1 MVILSFLEDKI
12 RKASQSYYSG
22 EDSGMTDEEFD
33 KYMNRYRE
41 ECPEGELLDIGH
53 GYDVNKDSTPGK
65 KYKHIYGVAG
75 SLDKAYVWSDFNKAI
90 SSGCELH
97 ASLKLDGLSVVLYYR
112 RGHLYRAL
120 TRGDGKVGIDIT
132 EVATAILGTD
142 HLNKDK
148 KFTGAVRG
156 EILMTLKNFEEF
168 QKLYPNAKNPRNS
181 AAGLINSNK
190 VCPDLQFLDI
200 YVYTV
205 VGIESMIYSDI
216 ETTDRRIIS
225 VWLSDN
231 FDCTAPYDYI
241 WISEIDFRDEMN
253 SLRDKWYPVGIPAD
267 GIVLSDV
274 YVKIVH
280 KFDIAYEIV
289 YDSQAFKFPS
299 EAKQVTVTSVE
310 WNMTKNRRLVPVINF
325 DSVML
330 AGTSVQRATGNNAK
344 FIETHKIGVGA
355 VIEVSK
361 HGEIIPNVNRVIQ
374 PSDNDLDIPSI
385 CPVCGEKLVRNG
397 VDLLCEYDNC
407 PNAITQDLLVWL
419 NKLAPIDGLGE
430 KLTLKFLNTVYGDD
444 VTVEKVMITDIR
456 EYLQTP
462 STGAQ
467 ENTFRNMLLK
477 LHSDRFS
484 LGTALE
490 ALNIPRLGPQTA
502 SKLQKH
508 PEIVTHVLDYAD
520 TSSEAYVVFR
530 DALGVADA
538 KSVSN
543 NLTKFKRLK
552 YIISRIDMSKPA
564 DSSQL
569 QQIPVAITGKLS
581 VTRSAF
587 AKELAEHGYKVADI
601 SKSTK
606 FLITDDPNSASSK
619 NKKADKLRIVKIS
632 EEDFRSSYL

>member
-1 MVILSFLEDKI
+1 MSFLEDKI

-41 ECPEGELLDIGH
+41 ESPEGELLGIGH

-132 EVATAILGTD
+132 EVATTILGTD

-231 FDCTAPYDYI
+231 FDCIAPYDYI
-241 WISEIDFRDEMN
+241 WISEIDFRGEMN
-253 SLRDKWYPVGIPAD
+253 SLRDKWYPMGIPAD

-374 PSDNDLDIPSI
+374 PSDNDLDIPRI

-397 VDLLCEYDNC
+397 VDLVCEYDNC

-419 NKLAPIDGLGE
+419 NKLAPIDGLGD
-430 KLTLKFLNTVYGDD
+430 KLALKFLNVVYGDNA
-444 VTVEKVMITDIR
+444 TVESVMTTDITA
-456 EYLQTP
+456 YLQTP
-462 STGAQ
+462 SSGAQ
-467 ENTFRNMLLK
+467 ENTFRNMLVK
-477 LHSDRFS
+477 LHSAEFS
-484 LGTALE
+484 LETALE
-490 ALNIPRLGPQTA
+490 ALNIPRLGLQTA
-502 SKLQKH
+502 SKLAGH
-508 PEIVTHVLDYAD
+508 PEIVKHILNHAD
-520 TSSEAYVVFR
+520 TSAEAYVILR

-606 FLITDDPNSASSK
+606 FLITDDPNSSSSK
-619 NKKADKLRIVKIS
+619 NKKADKLGIVKIS

>member
-1 MVILSFLEDKI
+1 MSFLEDKI

-41 ECPEGELLDIGH
+41 ESPEGELLDIGH
-53 GYDVNKDSTPGK
+53 GYDVNKDSTPGE
-65 KYKHIYGVAG
+65 KYKHTYGVAG
-75 SLDKAYVWSDFNKAI
+75 SLDKAYIWSDFNKAI

-120 TRGDGKVGIDIT
+120 TRGDGLVGIDIT
-132 EVATAILGTD
+132 EVATYILGTN

-253 SLRDKWYPVGIPAD
+253 SLRDKWYQLGIPAD

-299 EAKQVTVTSVE
+299 EAKQVTVTSIE

-325 DSVML
+325 EPVSL
-330 AGTSVQRATGNNAK
+330 AGTSVKRATGNNAK
-344 FIETHKIGVGA
+344 FIETHKIGAGA

-374 PSDNDLDIPSI
+374 PSDNDLDIPGI
-385 CPVCGEKLVRNG
+385 CPVCGKKLVRNG
-397 VDLLCEYDNC
+397 VDLVCEYDNC

-419 NKLAPIDGLGE
+419 NKLAPTDGLGE

-477 LHSDRFS
+477 LYSDRFS
-484 LGTALE
+484 LETALE

-520 TSSEAYVVFR
+520 TSSEAYVFFR

-538 KSVSN
+538 KSISE
-543 NLTKFKRLK
+543 NLEKFQRLK
-552 YIISRIDMSKPA
+552 YIVPQIDMSKSE
-564 DSSQL
+564 DTSSK
-569 QQIPVAITGKLS
+569 QILVAITGKLS
-581 VTRSAF
+581 VTRSVF

-619 NKKADKLRIVKIS
+619 NKKADKLGIVKIS
-632 EEDFRSSYL
+632 EEDFRSAYL

>member
-1 MVILSFLEDKI
+1 MSFLEDKI

-41 ECPEGELLDIGH
+41 ESPEGELLNIGH

-65 KYKHIYGVAG
+65 KYEHIYGVAG
-75 SLDKAYVWSDFNKAI
+75 SLDKAYVWSDFNKSI

-120 TRGDGKVGIDIT
+120 TRGDGLVGIDIT
-132 EVATAILGTD
+132 EVATYILGTD

-190 VCPDLQFLDI
+190 VCSDLQFLDI

-216 ETTDRRIIS
+216 EAMDRRIIS

-253 SLRDKWYPVGIPAD
+253 LLRDKWYQLGIPAD

-299 EAKQVTVTSVE
+299 EAKQVTVTSVD

-325 DSVML
+325 EPVSL
-330 AGTSVQRATGNNAK
+330 AGTSVKRATGNNAK

-355 VIEVSK
+355 IIEVSK

-374 PSDNDLDIPSI
+374 PSDGNLDIPSI
-385 CPVCGEKLVRNG
+385 CPVCGEKLVRDG
-397 VDLLCEYDNC
+397 VDLVCEYDNC

-444 VTVEKVMITDIR
+444 VTVEKLMITDIR

-484 LGTALE
+484 LETALE

-538 KSVSN
+538 KSISE
-543 NLTKFKRLK
+543 NLEKFRRLK
-552 YIISRIDMSKPA
+552 YIVPQIDMSKSE
-564 DSSQL
+564 DTSSK
-569 QQIPVAITGKLS
+569 QILVAITGKLS
-581 VTRSAF
+581 VTRSVF
-587 AKELAEHGYKVADI
+587 TKELAEHGYKVADI

-606 FLITDDPNSASSK
+606 FLITDDPNSSSSK
-619 NKKADKLRIVKIS
+619 NKKADKLGIVKIS
-632 EEDFRSSYL
+632 ESDFRSAYL

>member
-1 MVILSFLEDKI
+1 MSFLEDKI

-41 ECPEGELLDIGH
+41 ESPEGELLDIGH

-65 KYKHIYGVAG
+65 KYDHIYGVAG
-75 SLDKAYVWSDFNKAI
+75 SLDKAYVWSDFNKSI

-120 TRGDGKVGIDIT
+120 TRGDGQVGIDIT
-132 EVATAILGTD
+132 EVATCILGTD

-241 WISEIDFRDEMN
+241 WISKVDFRDEMN
-253 SLRDKWYPVGIPAD
+253 LLRDKWYQLGIPAD

-299 EAKQVTVTSVE
+299 EAKQVIVTSVD

-325 DSVML
+325 EPVSL
-330 AGTSVQRATGNNAK
+330 AGTSVKRATGNNAK

-355 VIEVSK
+355 IIEVSK

-374 PSDNDLDIPSI
+374 PSDGNLDIPSI

-397 VDLLCEYDNC
+397 VDLVCEYDNC

-419 NKLAPIDGLGE
+419 NKLAPTDGLGE

-444 VTVEKVMITDIR
+444 VTVEKVMLTDIR

-477 LHSDRFS
+477 LYSDRFS
-484 LGTALE
+484 LETALE

-520 TSSEAYVVFR
+520 TRSEAYVFFR

-538 KSVSN
+538 KSISE
-543 NLTKFKRLK
+543 NLEKFQRLK
-552 YIISRIDMSKPA
+552 YIVPQIDMSKSEDTA
-564 DSSQL
+564 SK
-569 QQIPVAITGKLS
+569 QILVAITGKLS
-581 VTRSAF
+581 VTRSVF
-587 AKELAEHGYKVADI
+587 TKELAEHGYKVADI

-606 FLITDDPNSASSK
+606 FLITDDPNSSSSK
-619 NKKADKLRIVKIS
+619 NKKADKLGIVKIS
-632 EEDFRSSYL
+632 ENDFRSAYL